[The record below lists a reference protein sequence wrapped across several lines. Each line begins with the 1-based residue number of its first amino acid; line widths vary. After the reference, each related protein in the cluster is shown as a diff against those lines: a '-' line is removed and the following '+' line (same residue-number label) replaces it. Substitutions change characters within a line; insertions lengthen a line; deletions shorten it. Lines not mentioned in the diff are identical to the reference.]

1 LLYIETPPEVSF
13 VKDSNFVRVEKSM
26 RNRFIGYLALCTI
39 LISIPARI
47 WGQPKSATSLGAP
60 MATVKLTKTEIITSK
75 TFRDDV
81 AKLEA
86 TRGSPLSTEE
96 RSAYLDE
103 MVNDVLFYQM
113 CERDGVKV
121 TEGELDSY
129 IAKLRA
135 QRPAGETDQQFS
147 AFLATQGIPYLELRD
162 YYKKQILI
170 QRWLMTTKSA
180 EIAAIPPV
188 RTEEIVSAYELY
200 KSKLV
205 RPDSVKIA
213 FLLYPFKEKSA
224 AERIKGAEVMK
235 DLSDRLSKGE
245 SFDVIRL
252 KSQDGGYAAN
262 KESIYFERNE
272 VFIKQF
278 GKVFYD
284 TVFSLKDGTNSIAF
298 ETDAGWWIVRRLEF
312 LPQKQLEL
320 SDPYRLGQNGSVQ
333 DYIAQLIAKQREA
346 EFLQK
351 TFTDLFKKLRSQ
363 ADIKIIGAP

>member
-1 LLYIETPPEVSF
+1 
-13 VKDSNFVRVEKSM
+13 M
-26 RNRFIGYLALCTI
+26 RNRFMGFLALCTI
-39 LISIPARI
+39 SVSFSATV
-47 WGQPKSATSLGAP
+47 WAQPKTPTSLGAP
-60 MATVKLTKTEIITSK
+60 MATVKLTKTEIVTSK
-75 TFRDDV
+75 SFRDDV

-86 TRGSPLSTEE
+86 TRGSPLTSEE
-96 RSAYLDE
+96 RTAYLDE
-103 MVNDVLFYQM
+103 VINDVLFYQM

-121 TEGELDSY
+121 SEGELDSY

-135 QRPAGETDQQFS
+135 QRPAGETEQQFS

-188 RTEEIVSAYELY
+188 RTEEIVSAYKLY

-213 FLLYPFKEKSA
+213 FLLYPFKEKSPG
-224 AERIKGAEVMK
+224 ERMKGAEVMK
-235 DLSDRLSKGE
+235 GLSDRLSKGE
-245 SFDVIRL
+245 SFDVLRL
-252 KSQDGGYAAN
+252 KSQESGYAAN
-262 KESIYFERNE
+262 KEAIYFERSE

-278 GKVFYD
+278 GKIFYD
-284 TVFSLKDGTNSIAF
+284 MVFSLKDGTNSIAF

-312 LPQKQLEL
+312 FPQKQLEL
-320 SDPYRLGQNGSVQ
+320 SDPYRLGQNGTVQ
-333 DYIAQLIAKQREA
+333 DYIAQIIAKQREG

-351 TFTDLFKKLRSQ
+351 TFDELFKKLRSQ
-363 ADIKIIGAP
+363 AEIKIIGAP